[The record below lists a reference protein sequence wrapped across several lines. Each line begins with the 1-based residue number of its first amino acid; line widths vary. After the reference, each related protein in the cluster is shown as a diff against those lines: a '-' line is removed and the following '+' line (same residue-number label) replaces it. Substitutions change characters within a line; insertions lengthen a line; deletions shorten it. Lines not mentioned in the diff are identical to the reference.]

1 MYGRNLKAYRQ
12 TSVRAEIS
20 VADPYVITKMLYQ
33 GVFERLAQAKGA
45 ILRGDLAT
53 KASRLASAVAIL
65 EHLKTTLD
73 FNQNKQI
80 AQNLFDLY
88 SFMIDKLNDATV
100 NVQIEPIDDALRVLM
115 PIKSAWDQIP
125 VSAQQEASQ
134 KRKVDHLNGQS
145 NLDNSLAHGT
155 I

>member
-115 PIKSAWDQIP
+115 PIKSA
-125 VSAQQEASQ
+125 
-134 KRKVDHLNGQS
+134 
-145 NLDNSLAHGT
+145 
-155 I
+155 